1 MKQVYLAG
9 PITGLD
15 YAGATDWRE
24 YAIKYL
30 HDVGIQGL
38 SPMRGKAYLANLGSP
53 ISGHGREYLHMG
65 VLSRP
70 ESVLTRDYFDC
81 TRSDVVLVNLLGA
94 KQISVGTVMEIAFA
108 HAARVPIVC
117 AIEPT
122 GNLHEHMMVN
132 QAIGFRVT
140 TLDEALDIAA
150 SILV

>member
-1 MKQVYLAG
+1 VKQVYLAG

-38 SPMRGKAYLANLGSP
+38 SPMRGKAYLQNLKV
-53 ISGHGREYLHMG
+53 ISGHGKEYLHMG

-70 ESVLTRDYFDC
+70 ESVLTRDYYDA

-94 KQISVGTVMEIAFA
+94 KIISVGTVMEIAFA

-117 AIEPT
+117 AIEAE
-122 GNLHEHMMVN
+122 GNLHNHMMIN
-132 QAIGFRVT
+132 QAIGFRVE
-140 TLDEALDIAA
+140 TLDDALDIVA